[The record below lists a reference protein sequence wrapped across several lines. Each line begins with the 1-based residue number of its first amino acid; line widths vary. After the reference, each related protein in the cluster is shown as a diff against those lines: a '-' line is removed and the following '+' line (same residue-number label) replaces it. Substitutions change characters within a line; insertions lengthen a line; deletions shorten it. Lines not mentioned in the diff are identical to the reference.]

1 MTHINLTGPVFDLL
15 RNAVAELD
23 VRAFVIGGYV
33 RDVILGRECKD
44 IDVVVEGSGIE
55 LAKKVASKLGK
66 GAHVRRVLHMRRV
79 LRTARAR
86 QVPHT

>member
-44 IDVVVEGSGIE
+44 IDVVVEES
-55 LAKKVASKLGK
+55 
-66 GAHVRRVLHMRRV
+66 HVEI
-79 LRTARAR
+79 
-86 QVPHT
+86 